1 MPIPSPSH
9 FQFYFLPI
17 NPKTELTMDT
27 GGEKRTFDA
36 LKPEEEPHIDQLETP
51 SGPDSATKR
60 LKRSVSQVLSGAAS
74 ALTSVFADS
83 AAVAATGK
91 PRASPAPTATLTSSL
106 ASTPAAVD
114 LTGDVETPAAAAAA
128 AAAAS
133 IAAAAGPIDLTADT
147 PPEPARRSSREKK
160 STLIYVDGYAVK
172 RDNNYIVKGGEYV
185 HGAFDANG
193 AATDGGA
200 LARLPKPANQTRKAA
215 AKKPPRKAN
224 RAELERAKHNEIVKG
239 RVKAKA
245 KARMGFLA
253 KHAKTIEP
261 FVESKTSEH
270 LSATP
275 ALKSTWKD
283 MSMQPDMIKGEL
295 RDYQMIGLNWMSKMH
310 SMNAGM
316 ILGDEMGKY
325 MHCY

>member
-1 MPIPSPSH
+1 
-9 FQFYFLPI
+9 
-17 NPKTELTMDT
+17 MDA

-36 LKPEEEPHIDQLETP
+36 LKPEEEPHTDQLETP

-74 ALTSVFADS
+74 ALTTVFADS
-83 AAVAATGK
+83 TSK

-106 ASTPAAVD
+106 ASTPAAID
-114 LTGDVETPAAAAAA
+114 LTGDDGTPA

-147 PPEPARRSSREKK
+147 PPARRSSRAGARRSSREKK

-185 HGAFDANG
+185 HGAFNANG

-200 LARLPKPANQTRKAA
+200 LARLPKPANQTKRAA

-224 RAELERAKHNEIVKG
+224 KAELERARHNEIVKG

-245 KARMGFLA
+245 KARMGYLA

-270 LSATP
+270 LAVTP

-316 ILGDEMGKY
+316 ILGDEMGKH

>member
-1 MPIPSPSH
+1 M
-9 FQFYFLPI
+9 
-17 NPKTELTMDT
+17 
-27 GGEKRTFDA
+27 
-36 LKPEEEPHIDQLETP
+36 
-51 SGPDSATKR
+51 
-60 LKRSVSQVLSGAAS
+60 
-74 ALTSVFADS
+74 
-83 AAVAATGK
+83 
-91 PRASPAPTATLTSSL
+91 TAY
-106 ASTPAAVD
+106 P
-114 LTGDVETPAAAAAA
+114 
-128 AAAAS
+128 
-133 IAAAAGPIDLTADT
+133 
-147 PPEPARRSSREKK
+147 

-185 HGAFDANG
+185 HGAFNANG

-200 LARLPKPANQTRKAA
+200 LARLPKPANQTKKAA

-224 RAELERAKHNEIVKG
+224 KAELERARHNEIVKG

-245 KARMGFLA
+245 KARMGYLA

-270 LSATP
+270 LAVTP

-316 ILGDEMGKY
+316 ILGDEMGKH
-325 MHCY
+325 MLLLRCPRLWTRE

>member
-1 MPIPSPSH
+1 
-9 FQFYFLPI
+9 
-17 NPKTELTMDT
+17 MDA

-36 LKPEEEPHIDQLETP
+36 LEPEEEPHIDQLETP
-51 SGPDSATKR
+51 SGLDSATKR

-83 AAVAATGK
+83 AAAAAATGK

-106 ASTPAAVD
+106 ASTPAAID
-114 LTGDVETPAAAAAA
+114 LTGDDATPAAAA

-147 PPEPARRSSREKK
+147 PPARRSSREKK

-185 HGAFDANG
+185 HGAFNANG

-200 LARLPKPANQTRKAA
+200 LARLPKPANQTKKAA

-224 RAELERAKHNEIVKG
+224 KAELERARHNEIVKG

-245 KARMGFLA
+245 KARMGYLA

-270 LSATP
+270 LAVTP

-283 MSMQPDMIKGEL
+283 MSMQPDMITGEL

-316 ILGDEMGKY
+316 ILGDEMGKH
-325 MHCY
+325 MLLLRCPRLWTRE

>member
-1 MPIPSPSH
+1 
-9 FQFYFLPI
+9 
-17 NPKTELTMDT
+17 MDT

-36 LKPEEEPHIDQLETP
+36 LKPEEEPHTDQLETP

-74 ALTSVFADS
+74 ALTTVFADS
-83 AAVAATGK
+83 K

-106 ASTPAAVD
+106 ASTPAAID
-114 LTGDVETPAAAAAA
+114 LTGDDGTPA

-133 IAAAAGPIDLTADT
+133 IAAAAGPVDLTADT
-147 PPEPARRSSREKK
+147 PPARRSSREKK

-185 HGAFDANG
+185 HGAFNANG

-200 LARLPKPANQTRKAA
+200 LARLPKPANQTKRSA

-224 RAELERAKHNEIVKG
+224 KAELERARHNEIVKG

-245 KARMGFLA
+245 KARMGYLA

-270 LSATP
+270 LAVTP

-316 ILGDEMGKY
+316 ILGDEMGKH
-325 MHCY
+325 MHLLRCRRLWTRE

>member
-1 MPIPSPSH
+1 
-9 FQFYFLPI
+9 
-17 NPKTELTMDT
+17 MDA

-36 LKPEEEPHIDQLETP
+36 LEPEEEPHIDQLETP
-51 SGPDSATKR
+51 TGPDSATKR

-83 AAVAATGK
+83 AAAAAATGK

-106 ASTPAAVD
+106 ASTPAAID
-114 LTGDVETPAAAAAA
+114 LTGDDATPAAAA

-147 PPEPARRSSREKK
+147 PPARRSSREKK

-185 HGAFDANG
+185 HGAFNANG

-200 LARLPKPANQTRKAA
+200 LARLPKPANQTKKAA

-224 RAELERAKHNEIVKG
+224 KAELERARHNEIVKG

-245 KARMGFLA
+245 KARMGYLA

-270 LSATP
+270 LAVTP

-283 MSMQPDMIKGEL
+283 MSMQPDMITGEL

-316 ILGDEMGKY
+316 ILGDEMGKH
-325 MHCY
+325 MLLLRCPRLWTRE

>member
-1 MPIPSPSH
+1 
-9 FQFYFLPI
+9 
-17 NPKTELTMDT
+17 MDA

-36 LKPEEEPHIDQLETP
+36 LKPEEEPHTDQLETP

-74 ALTSVFADS
+74 ALTTVFADS
-83 AAVAATGK
+83 TSK

-106 ASTPAAVD
+106 ASTPAAID
-114 LTGDVETPAAAAAA
+114 LTGDNGTPA

-147 PPEPARRSSREKK
+147 PPARRSSREKK

-185 HGAFDANG
+185 HGAFNANG

-200 LARLPKPANQTRKAA
+200 LARLPKPANQTKRSA

-224 RAELERAKHNEIVKG
+224 KAELERARHNEIVKG

-245 KARMGFLA
+245 KARMGYLA

-270 LSATP
+270 LAVTP

-283 MSMQPDMIKGEL
+283 MSMQPDMITGEL

-316 ILGDEMGKY
+316 ILGDEMGKH
-325 MHCY
+325 MLLLRCPRLWTRE

>member
-1 MPIPSPSH
+1 
-9 FQFYFLPI
+9 
-17 NPKTELTMDT
+17 MDA

-36 LKPEEEPHIDQLETP
+36 LEPEEEPHIDQLETP
-51 SGPDSATKR
+51 SGLDSATKR

-74 ALTSVFADS
+74 ALTTVFADS
-83 AAVAATGK
+83 K

-106 ASTPAAVD
+106 ASTPAAID
-114 LTGDVETPAAAAAA
+114 LTGDDATPAAAA

-147 PPEPARRSSREKK
+147 PPARRSSREKK

-185 HGAFDANG
+185 HGAFNANG

-200 LARLPKPANQTRKAA
+200 LARLPKPANQTKKAA

-224 RAELERAKHNEIVKG
+224 KAELERARHNEIVKG

-245 KARMGFLA
+245 KARMGYLA

-270 LSATP
+270 LAVTP

-283 MSMQPDMIKGEL
+283 MSMQPDVITGEL

-316 ILGDEMGKY
+316 ILGDEMGKH
-325 MHCY
+325 MLLLRCPRLWTRE